1 MDSCGNTGEPVTHDY
16 LEMIE
21 AVYSSQPDL
30 KEEPSEVADE
40 SWYTDGSSF
49 VRQGICKAGYAVTTE
64 DQIFFR
70 FTSGTKMGRSVSGV
84 NFPYSNQD
92 YGTDIVETPHQGE
105 ESS

>member
-64 DQIFFR
+64 DQIHLW
-70 FTSGTKMGRSVSGV
+70 
-84 NFPYSNQD
+84 NQN
-92 YGTDIVETPHQGE
+92 GKVRVRCQLPIQQSRLWNRHRGNTTPG
-105 ESS
+105 